1 MPRDGMLSRFPRWA
15 WAAIAIVVLAAVIG
29 GIAALS
35 APGRRAAVEAPIT
48 PITASELAAQARAA
62 LASGDETGAAELAG
76 RALVLDPNDADARA
90 VRDALDDS
98 DEGPAPPA
106 TTSPPPA
113 DPWLVARAPRS
124 LLVTSVAGYAFG
136 TVQAN
141 STDAEI
147 SGQPTAGSA
156 GEGRVQRV
164 QLSVHDRGSAASAA
178 AFADTVS
185 KKVYAHDVT
194 SADVR
199 GAKAYVATD
208 GTLLAAVEFA
218 RGRYAFEVVVTS
230 TGEPPAALRELAVE
244 LARAFP
250 ATP

>member
-1 MPRDGMLSRFPRWA
+1 MPRDGVLSRFPRWA

-35 APGRRAAVEAPIT
+35 APGRRAAVEAPVT

-62 LASGDETGAAELAG
+62 LASGDETGAADLAG

-90 VRDALDDS
+90 VRDSLDGA
-98 DEGPAPPA
+98 DEEPDAPA
-106 TTSPPPA
+106 TATPA
-113 DPWLVARAPRS
+113 AAGPWLAAHPPRS
-124 LLVTSVAGYAFG
+124 LLVTNAAGYSFG
-136 TVQAN
+136 TVQA
-141 STDAEI
+141 SATDAEI
-147 SGQPTAGSA
+147 SGQPTAGSP
-156 GEGRVQRV
+156 GEGRIQRV

-178 AFADTVS
+178 AFAETVS
-185 KKVYAHDVT
+185 KKSYAQDVT

-218 RGRYAFEVVVTS
+218 RGRYVFEVVVTS
-230 TGEPPAALRELAVE
+230 AGEPPAALRDLAVE